1 MARIDM
7 VYRKSDNQYGELR
20 IGNQNM
26 VYFGTS
32 FPRVN
37 GEDIKLRVS
46 GDDVYE
52 GHAHVGKRKDI
63 IPMLRDRGFLK

>member
-20 IGNQNM
+20 IGSQNM
-26 VYFGTS
+26 VYFEKS

-37 GEDIKLRVS
+37 GKDIELRVS

-52 GHAHVGKRKDI
+52 GHAYAGKRKDI
-63 IPMLRDRGFLK
+63 ILMLRDRGFLK